1 MEPPNTPPNRAAG
14 ARATHPSGR
23 GGPPPGSSGP
33 GGPSSSHGGP
43 GPGGPPGMEK
53 PSAETRRHSF
63 RLIRESISGL
73 GWRYKAYATGFILMS
88 LVFILPP
95 LLLEY
100 FTKGVTDLA
109 KLNAEDF
116 IRDLAIFGVIIAICQ
131 WIGIFVGSY
140 LSEWLRLTVSIGLR
154 RKVLSSLHNTQIESL
169 DIAHRG
175 DWLTRMT
182 SDLRNCERFISN
194 SLPDQVRNLTIM
206 VGVAIMFFIRSG
218 SVAFIPIAAAGLLF
232 WLNVYVQKRMA
243 PVLGQVRMLEGSIFQ
258 QMIESFEGLKTIRS
272 YGGEK
277 ATARKVEGGLGKLFD
292 SGLHI
297 IRRMGALM
305 GVNELASQIV
315 ITIVLSIAALA
326 VRGGQLSASDVLVY
340 PFFINMF
347 LNSAKTL
354 VASTYEW
361 NRYFIEGGRLAGI
374 FYDEDSQ
381 IPEPKTLFGEV
392 TSIDAFRSLDVKDL
406 TVGYGAAPAVIDGH
420 GFHIEAG
427 QIVAVM
433 GESGCGKSTFLEV
446 VAGLRTARRGGFQIA
461 DGQTVHQWTQVPVF
475 LSSYVEQ
482 RPYLFV
488 GSFREN
494 VTLGMDDA
502 NGDSRISDQQIRDA
516 LDRVD
521 LGHIV
526 EDRGGIDAVLTDRGQ
541 NLSEGQ
547 RYRLALVRALLAQRP
562 LILLD
567 EPFAALDDDSIVSV
581 VKALREEAAR
591 GAAIILVTHL
601 IPGSMQ
607 DVRVVEMK
615 PLHRRAPR
623 PGPDG
628 PLLPRPERS

>member
-1 MEPPNTPPNRAAG
+1 
-14 ARATHPSGR
+14 
-23 GGPPPGSSGP
+23 
-33 GGPSSSHGGP
+33 
-43 GPGGPPGMEK
+43 MEK

-73 GWRYKAYATGFILMS
+73 GWRYKVYATGFILMS

-109 KLNAEDF
+109 KLNAAEF
-116 IRDLAIFGVIIAICQ
+116 VRDLAIFGVIIAICQ

-169 DIAHRG
+169 DVAHRG

-182 SDLRNCERFISN
+182 SDLRNCERFISD

-206 VGVAIMFFIRSG
+206 VGVAIMFFFKSG

-277 ATARKVEGGLGKLFD
+277 ATARKVEGGLNKLFD

-326 VRGGQLSASDVLVY
+326 VRGGELSAQDVLVY

-347 LNSAKTL
+347 LNAAKTL

-361 NRYFIEGGRLAGI
+361 NRYFIEGGRLAGV
-374 FYDEDSQ
+374 FYDENSH
-381 IPEPKTLFGEV
+381 IPEPKSLFGEI
-392 TSIDAFRSLDVKDL
+392 TSIDGFKSLDVKDL
-406 TVGYGAAPAVIDGH
+406 TVGYGDAPAVIDGH
-420 GFHIEAG
+420 KFHVEAG
-427 QIVAVM
+427 EIVAVM

-446 VAGLRTARRGGFQIA
+446 VAGLRTARSGEFQIT
-461 DGQTVHQWTQVPVF
+461 DGHTVHQWTQIPVF

-502 NGDSRISDQQIRDA
+502 KGDSRISDEQIRAA

-521 LGHIV
+521 LAHIV
-526 EDRGGIDAVLTDRGQ
+526 ENRGGIDEVLTDRGQ

-547 RYRLALVRALLAQRP
+547 RYRLALVRALLAHRP

-581 VKALREEAAR
+581 VKAVREEAAR
-591 GAAIILVTHL
+591 GAAIILVTHI
-601 IPGSMQ
+601 IPESMQ

-615 PLHRRAPR
+615 ALHRR
-623 PGPDG
+623 PGPG
-628 PLLPRPERS
+628 PGPGGPPPGMRGGPPASV